1 MLAAAAGRH
10 DAVQI
15 CGDDYPTPDGTCIR
29 DYVHVEDLAR
39 AHLLALAGARPGE
52 HRVYNLGSSDG
63 FSVREV
69 IAAAGRRPGDP
80 ARLIASSERIGRDL
94 GWQPEHDL
102 TRIVADAWSF
112 HRGRPD

>member
-1 MLAAAAGRH
+1 
-10 DAVQI
+10 
-15 CGDDYPTPDGTCIR
+15 
-29 DYVHVEDLAR
+29 
-39 AHLLALAGARPGE
+39 
-52 HRVYNLGSSDG
+52 VYNLGSSDG

-69 IAAAGRRPGDP
+69 IAAAEQVTGRRLPTRLAGRRPGDP

-102 TRIVADAWSF
+102 ARIVADAWSF